1 MVWKRKRDNLA
12 LVSKSVQETH
22 DIAKSISK
30 KLKRGDIVFLEGE
43 LGVGKTEMVKGFV
56 KSLDGRPEDVQSP
69 TYLSALNYL
78 TKKGPVIHID
88 FYKYQK
94 NTNFFKSFIS
104 EFLEED
110 PYLIFVEWGK
120 GLGEGFLR
128 IRIEEKNK
136 KRYITVFQK

>member
-1 MVWKRKRDNLA
+1 LA

-30 KLKRGDIVFLEGE
+30 KFKKGDIVFLEGE
-43 LGVGKTEMVKGFV
+43 LGAGKTEMVKGFV
-56 KSLDGRPEDVQSP
+56 KSLGGKSEDVQSP

-94 NTNFFKSFIS
+94 NTDFFKSFIS

-110 PYLIFVEWGK
+110 PYLIFIEWGR

-128 IRIEEKNK
+128 IRIEEENK